1 MKYKKSQIGWVAL
14 LIFALVII
22 LPYLVY
28 ANQWGNNPLPSTP
41 FLVLASIFVV
51 ICFMF
56 YKLKVELSSSTL
68 KLTYGIGLIRIKL
81 KIDELEQA
89 EIIKIPWYYGLGIRL
104 TPKGMLY
111 NIQGAKAVSIEYT
124 SNGKRKSVMVGS
136 PEPERLKEALEE
148 NWKK

>member
-41 FLVLASIFVV
+41 FLVLVLIFVV

-56 YKLKVELSSSTL
+56 YKLKVELSGSIL

-81 KIDELEQA
+81 KIDELERT
-89 EIIKIPWYYGLGIRL
+89 EIVKTPWYYGLGIRI

-111 NIQGAKAVSIEYT
+111 NIQGSKAVSIEYT
-124 SNGKRKSVMVGS
+124 SNGKRKLVMVGS

-148 NWKK
+148 HWKK